1 MGVYSFSI
9 SQIALVLQ
17 GEKMTD
23 HSIKNFSNNEL
34 VQSLANYFADDR
46 RINHIILLHLN
57 KIQSRKLFADFGYP
71 NLFTMLIQHFHQSE
85 SAANQRIQALRL
97 MNDVPEVANR
107 LTAGELNLSTVAMA
121 QRQIRREEKVT
132 GKKIATSKKVE
143 IVKRISCKTMHEAE
157 KELMAL
163 LPESAK
169 TMPIHERRI
178 SADATRLSL
187 TVPDRVK
194 DKLEKLKN
202 RWAAANP
209 HMDYLEIIER
219 SLDMTLAK
227 VDPIQ
232 FKSKQPQVAKI
243 KQRATDSV
251 AQAVE
256 VETRKNKQGEKPSNL
271 VPQSKLHSE
280 PPAKRK
286 KYYSVH
292 TDNILWSR
300 ASSQCEY
307 VDTITG
313 NRCSSKFGIE
323 RDHILPLAKGGSNE
337 IQNLRL
343 LCRSHNQLMARRH
356 FGAEKV
362 RWQIHK

>member
-9 SQIALVLQ
+9 SQIPLVLQ

-46 RINHIILLHLN
+46 RINHIILLHL
-57 KIQSRKLFADFGYP
+57 KEIQSRHLYADFGYP

-107 LTAGELNLSTVAMA
+107 LIAGKLNLSTLAMA
-121 QRQIRREEKVT
+121 QRQIRREEKTT
-132 GKKIATSKKVE
+132 GTKITTTQKTE
-143 IVKRISCKTMHEAE
+143 IVQRISCKTMHEAE

-178 SADATRLSL
+178 SADSTRLSL

-194 DKLEKLKN
+194 DKLEKLKT

-251 AQAVE
+251 AQVVE
-256 VETRKNKQGEKPSNL
+256 VETPQNTQNSKPS
-271 VPQSKLHSE
+271 KLQPKS
-280 PPAKRK
+280 ANRRK
-286 KYYSVH
+286 TYYSIH
-292 TDNILWSR
+292 IDKLLWSR
-300 ASSQCEY
+300 ANSQCEF
-307 VDTITG
+307 VDASTG
-313 NRCSSKFGIE
+313 QRCTSRFGME
-323 RDHILPLAKGGSNE
+323 RDHILPLGKGGSNE

-343 LCRSHNQLMARRH
+343 LCRAHNLLMARRH
-356 FGAEKV
+356 FGAKKIQRSAE
-362 RWQIHK
+362 QNLA